1 MAWVQKHYSLV
12 VKLIDN
18 GRNVTTKTYEMTA
31 ADDITATADALVI
44 IGYLEGVS
52 ACGTVSYS
60 VNKQF
65 YNDAL
70 VVPAGAAVQ
79 CEAKALLVMVDETDP
94 TKKHI
99 DRIPCPE
106 SHVFVTASGDGA
118 NIVDVAD
125 APTLA
130 YANMFSTAG
139 EAYISDGERIE
150 DDGLLSGRRVT
161 HSSRRG

>member
-1 MAWVQKHYSLV
+1 MAWVQEHYTLT

-18 GRNVTTKTYEMTA
+18 GRNLTTKTYEMTA
-31 ADDITATADALVI
+31 IDDAGATATALTI
-44 IGYLEGVS
+44 LGYLEAVS
-52 ACGTVSYS
+52 ACGTVSYTI
-60 VNKQF
+60 NKQF

-70 VVPAGAAVQ
+70 VVPASGAVQ
-79 CEAKALLVMVDETDP
+79 CEAKALLVMVDETNP

-106 SHVFVTASGDGA
+106 VGVFIAASGDGA

-125 APTLA
+125 AAVLA

-139 EAYISDGERIE
+139 ECYISDGERIE

-161 HSSRRG
+161 HRARRG